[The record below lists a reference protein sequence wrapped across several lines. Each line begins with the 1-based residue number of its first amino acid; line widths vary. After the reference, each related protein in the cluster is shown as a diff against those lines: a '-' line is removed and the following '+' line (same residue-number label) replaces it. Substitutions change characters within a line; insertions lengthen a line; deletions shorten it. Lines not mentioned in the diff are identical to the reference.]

1 MYIVAREIHT
11 QFRYHLYCCGLK
23 LVLNEFESSLYIFAL
38 LLGQLLYIIRR
49 QEFFRCRR
57 NKNQTSQLNM
67 VVIWANLFVLD
78 VWIMKW
84 WKEGIIIN
92 QILWQNKIPGRDQL
106 NLITL
111 EFVQINLI
119 KSDTWPT
126 KIYSKLI
133 WILKSPTDNCRYC
146 YMHHARSR
154 LETNCY
160 LVGLPHTNGFTII

>member
-1 MYIVAREIHT
+1 
-11 QFRYHLYCCGLK
+11 
-23 LVLNEFESSLYIFAL
+23 
-38 LLGQLLYIIRR
+38 
-49 QEFFRCRR
+49 
-57 NKNQTSQLNM
+57 M

-126 KIYSKLI
+126 KI
-133 WILKSPTDNCRYC
+133 TQN
-146 YMHHARSR
+146 
-154 LETNCY
+154 
-160 LVGLPHTNGFTII
+160 